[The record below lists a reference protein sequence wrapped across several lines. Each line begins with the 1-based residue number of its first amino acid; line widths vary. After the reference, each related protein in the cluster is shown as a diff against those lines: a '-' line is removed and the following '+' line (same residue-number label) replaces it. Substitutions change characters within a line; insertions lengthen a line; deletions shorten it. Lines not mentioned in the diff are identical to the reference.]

1 MRSLRRL
8 RHLVRR
14 GPGQRGKFG
23 SLGLAAALQLL
34 SIAGTTNARA
44 ETGALPYLFPT
55 TGAAATDR
63 DSLADRIALPK
74 AAGAKRVA
82 VQPRSFG
89 EWLRFLPMLPAASP
103 VLLYDG
109 SRKPNQGAHAAV
121 SALDVPRRDL
131 QQCADAVMR
140 LRAEYLLALGRP
152 HEIRFHPDPGKPR
165 ALTYSGTAEARAD
178 FMKYMLRV
186 FSEAG
191 SASLQAELSRV
202 EGPVQPGDVLIQ
214 GGYPGHAILVLD
226 VAEAAGRRYL
236 LLGQS
241 YMPAQ
246 QFHLLRNTWDEDL
259 SPWYDEAKLDGLI
272 GLKTPEWWRPFSRK
286 DVRRFAAIT
295 GEPR

>member
-1 MRSLRRL
+1 MKSLRRL
-8 RHLVRR
+8 RHLVRLAKGKR
-14 GPGQRGKFG
+14 GTRATSGI
-23 SLGLAAALQLL
+23 AAALPLL
-34 SIAGTTNARA
+34 SLLGAAEAYA

-55 TGAAATDR
+55 AGAAATGQDG
-63 DSLADRIALPK
+63 LVDRIALPQV
-74 AAGAKRVA
+74 AGVRRAA

-89 EWLRFLPMLPAASP
+89 EWLRHLPMLPASSP

-109 SRKPNQGAHAAV
+109 SRKPNQAAHAAV
-121 SALDVPRRDL
+121 FALDVPRRDL

-152 HEIRFHPDPGKPR
+152 REIRFHPDPGKPR
-165 ALTYSGTAEARAD
+165 VLAYSGTAEARAD

-191 SASLQAELSRV
+191 SASLQAELARV
-202 EGPVQPGDVLIQ
+202 TGPVQPGDVLIQ

-246 QFHLLRNTWDEDL
+246 QFHLLRNSGDDAL
-259 SPWYDEAKLDGLI
+259 SPWYDEATLDGLI

-286 DVRRFAAIT
+286 DVRRFPAVP